1 MDMNPACPPRIPPST
16 TPTRTWPSKFF
27 DARAAHVP
35 DFQSSNTGCFL
46 TSPSWRLELVHD
58 LQKQPRWVSLHR
70 TRSARM
76 PALAHAHQPR
86 RFRSGRSES
95 SSSAWSAEHSNDPF
109 RVLLASYLILHQLN
123 GYPRH
128 QRCRGNAG
136 GPERRRRG
144 RGEPAEGSRGVA
156 IRSPPADPRCTTLG
170 GRARAMCMSMV
181 PPAAPCL
188 HTPRGA

>member
-1 MDMNPACPPRIPPST
+1 MRPRLRRPSARRSWRELLAPGRPGFFARLAALSPAPRHAPPRDALSQ
-16 TPTRTWPSKFF
+16 RALS
-27 DARAAHVP
+27 ARAPEPPRATTLNLRARMRPRPALTAMKLDLAGTVVLETRGSSTARAP
-35 DFQSSNTGCFL
+35 PVLTFWSSNTACFL

-109 RVLLASYLILHQLN
+109 RVKFAFLH
-123 GYPRH
+123 
-128 QRCRGNAG
+128 AT
-136 GPERRRRG
+136 
-144 RGEPAEGSRGVA
+144 PA
-156 IRSPPADPRCTTLG
+156 
-170 GRARAMCMSMV
+170 
-181 PPAAPCL
+181 
-188 HTPRGA
+188 